1 MSRKHC
7 KRKIWATKGFDAV
20 AHAIAG
26 ARITNKASLD
36 ALQIRELSAVE
47 SITHGQGT
55 VQDWRDLADVINL
68 CETAAKMGI
77 GPESLPACAKAQ
89 ETLLQA
95 AHRYETTGRMGLT
108 GEGIAALRD
117 VIEYHHL
124 QRQSI
129 PRSQYEEIIRKTAW
143 RIRSHAPEVVEV

>member
-26 ARITNKASLD
+26 ACITNKASLD

-47 SITHGQGT
+47 SITHGYGT

-143 RIRSHAPEVVEV
+143 RIRSHATEVVEV

>member
-26 ARITNKASLD
+26 CLITNKASLD
-36 ALQIRELSAVE
+36 ALQTRELSAVE
-47 SITHGQGT
+47 SITHGRGT
-55 VQDWRDLADVINL
+55 IQDWRDLADVINL
-68 CETAAKMGI
+68 CETAANMGI
-77 GPESLPACAKAQ
+77 GPEALPACAIAQ
-89 ETLLQA
+89 SALLQA
-95 AHRYETTGRMGLT
+95 AKRVEDTGRMGLT
-108 GEGIAALRD
+108 GEGIQALRD

-124 QRQSI
+124 QRQPI
-129 PRSQYEEIIRKTAW
+129 PRSQYEQIIKKTAW

>member
-1 MSRKHC
+1 VSCKVC

-26 ARITNKASLD
+26 ACITNKESLD
-36 ALQIRELSAVE
+36 HLQLRELSALE
-47 SITHGQGT
+47 SITHGHGT
-55 VQDWRDLADVINL
+55 VQDWRDLADVTNL
-68 CETAAKMGI
+68 CETAAKMGVGI
-77 GPESLPACAKAQ
+77 ESLPACTKAQ

-95 AHRYETTGRMGLT
+95 AHRYESTGRMGLT

-129 PRSQYEEIIRKTAW
+129 SRSQYEEIIRKTVQ
-143 RIRSHAPEVVEV
+143 RIRSHAPEVVLV